1 MYEHLTDKAIEAK
14 TVFASTQQ
22 LADELAERERRKKEA
37 AAQTR
42 AASQALLDKSDFC
55 DRAKTIG
62 YALFDATVS
71 EHEADRVRGKQEPPG
86 A

>member
-14 TVFASTQQ
+14 TVFASTQK
-22 LADELAERERRKKEA
+22 LADKLAERERRKREA
-37 AAQTR
+37 ASR
-42 AASQALLDKSDFC
+42 ALLDTRDFC

-62 YALFDATVS
+62 LALFDATIGD
-71 EHEADRVRGKQEPPG
+71 HEAGRVGSEQEPPG